1 VIKKRKNQI
10 QKKDGLV
17 AGSRGRPKTNDPKIK
32 VDLRLNL
39 STIIKIE
46 QLADKMKIKKSEL
59 LRKIIE
65 KELDF

>member
-1 VIKKRKNQI
+1 M
-10 QKKDGLV
+10 